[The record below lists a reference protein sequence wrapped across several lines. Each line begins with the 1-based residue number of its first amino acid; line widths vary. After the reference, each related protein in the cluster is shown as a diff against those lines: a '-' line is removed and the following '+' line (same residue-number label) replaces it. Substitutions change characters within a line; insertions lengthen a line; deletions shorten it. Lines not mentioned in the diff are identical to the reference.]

1 MVLRKLALK
10 SILNFGKLYDY
21 TVSQVLTLNKHR
33 YLIWVY
39 YNCSHIDFLDEILDI
54 LDITTERRI
63 KKPGKDPFYHE
74 EHKNE
79 FNPDFDEMQSKLR
92 RRTKSYFKK
101 KKAIKAWESEAI
113 QNSAWKNKEKN
124 QRRYNYNDRPL

>member
-54 LDITTERRI
+54 LDITEERRI
-63 KKPGKDPFYHE
+63 KKPGKDVFYYE
-74 EHKNE
+74 EHRREFMPVFDKMQTKLILRNTNFYKKRKKLIAFDNE
-79 FNPDFDEMQSKLR
+79 NKQ
-92 RRTKSYFKK
+92 
-101 KKAIKAWESEAI
+101 I
-113 QNSAWKNKEKN
+113 SALTNRNKGQK
-124 QRRYNYNDRPL
+124 RYNYNERPL